1 MADFKIA
8 LGLDLEDN
16 AKAQLQSLIKSVSDS
31 ADPIKIKVDTND
43 ALRRLKSVQK
53 ILKELNKGA
62 NIKVNMGMRYTQN
75 GTSSSVSSGGGSN
88 INGGNTG
95 YARDDVRSITTASE
109 ATSRMVS
116 MYRELG
122 RLRASMPALFDSKDA
137 TLIATVEQRI
147 NALNQDLVYL
157 RTNWDNAISDEQFR
171 RVSNTMEQVNQKVH
185 EAKAKIT
192 DLGNAISAN
201 LGGNITAEF
210 KSITSSM
217 NQLTTVSD
225 KLKTDFASLNTLF
238 NTMGT
243 HKANGDVEKLVGTYK
258 EYEAVLKSVKSQIK
272 DTQKA
277 SANKD
282 ILSFDKQKL
291 SNNIDIWLQKN
302 SNSASEFGAILNEIK
317 GKIQSADRL
326 QLNGLAREF
335 DLVKQK
341 AQLMGKTGLT
351 FGDTIKQQWQQL
363 RGYFTLYDAY
373 SVAKRAVTSM
383 FQEVNKVDMSMSG
396 LYRVTDLTTEQYSE
410 MFSSMT
416 ENAKQYGL
424 VLNELIDGATE
435 WAKLGFDGQMA
446 SDLGEISGRYQVVAD
461 TDAETATSN
470 LVTAYKG
477 FEDELL
483 EMYDGDTVQA
493 VEYISD
499 VFNKIGNE
507 YAISAEAIG
516 SSLTR
521 SASALSLGNV
531 SFQQAVGLISAISE
545 VTNDPNKASNAL
557 KIISMRLRGKHMFDL
572 TNKCLHTGKVRMLCC
587 V

>member
-75 GTSSSVSSGGGSN
+75 STSSSVSSGGIRN
-88 INGGNTG
+88 IKGGNTG